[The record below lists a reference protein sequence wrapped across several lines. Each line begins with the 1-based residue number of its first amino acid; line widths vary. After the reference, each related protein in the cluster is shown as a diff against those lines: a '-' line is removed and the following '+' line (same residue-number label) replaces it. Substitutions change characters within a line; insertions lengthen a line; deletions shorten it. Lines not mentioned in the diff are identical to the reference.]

1 MSAHLAI
8 VPHHSSEIVVEF
20 LVAGMVGKPTIPA
33 TRKTKY
39 LSRPKDLSHFDSAFV
54 PLELQVDNDG
64 ANLIH
69 GDASFATTPIY
80 SPSIHFPSIHST

>member
-39 LSRPKDLSHFDSAFV
+39 LSHFDSGFI
-54 PLELQVDNDG
+54 PSELQVENDG
-64 ANLIH
+64 ANLTH
-69 GDASFATTPIY
+69 GDATFAKIP
-80 SPSIHFPSIHST
+80 PSIHST

>member
-39 LSRPKDLSHFDSAFV
+39 LSHFDSGLI
-54 PLELQVDNDG
+54 PSELQVDESR
-64 ANLIH
+64 ANLTH
-69 GDASFATTPIY
+69 GDATFV
-80 SPSIHFPSIHST
+80 IHPHL